1 MSKVS
6 NFLVL
11 TTDESTPWCRNGW
24 TVIGRL
30 SELTD
35 KDCEEFVE
43 LTPTGLFKLY
53 SWSEEKVD
61 NLGIQP
67 MTNFAKESFM
77 SRIKYAGVDVS
88 DDDFIVKLYD

>member
-6 NFLVL
+6 NFMVL
-11 TTDESTPWCRNGW
+11 TTREAAPIDRTGG
-24 TVIGRL
+24 VIVGRL

-35 KDCEEFVE
+35 EDCEEFVE

-67 MTNFAKESFM
+67 ITNFAKKSFI
-77 SRIKYAGVDVS
+77 SRIKYAGIDVS
-88 DDDFIVKLYD
+88 EDDFIVKLYD